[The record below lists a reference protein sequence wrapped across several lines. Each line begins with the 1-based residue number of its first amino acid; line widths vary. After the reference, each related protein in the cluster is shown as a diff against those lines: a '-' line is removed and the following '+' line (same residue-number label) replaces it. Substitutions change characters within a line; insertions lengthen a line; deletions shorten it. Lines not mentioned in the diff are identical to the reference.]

1 MKKLKILRLT
11 IIATVLSMFGCSSG
25 IDKKQLVE
33 DLVFLPADE
42 ITTKYGGLDSL
53 SAEFD
58 KLSYTWSLENGGDKI
73 TCMVFYTDSTQEN
86 KDIIRIKN
94 AGFDELFYYQLDW
107 ELPHLEWNEVFG
119 KTRAT
124 EIHGIKEAM
133 YHKGAKTLNIVLNN
147 PKTSNFGKR
156 IK

>member
-1 MKKLKILRLT
+1 MKTRIFKALFLSY
-11 IIATVLSMFGCSSG
+11 VLALFSCSSSG

-53 SAEFD
+53 SAQYD
-58 KLSYTWSLENGGDKI
+58 KESYIWYIEDGEEKI
-73 TCMVFYTDSTQEN
+73 TCKVFYTDSTQEN
-86 KDIIRIKN
+86 KDVVRVEN

-107 ELPHLEWNEVFG
+107 DLPHLEWNEAFG

-124 EIHGIKEAM
+124 EIHGVKEAM
-133 YHKGAKTLNIVLNN
+133 YHKGANTLNIILNN
-147 PKTSNFGKR
+147 PKKSNFGKR